1 MYETR
6 FTVTELRKKHIRK
19 SVKMSKLFNFN
30 KSIIFENKISE
41 ICGLREQSRT
51 LVIRYI
57 ISHLCGS
64 STRKQ
69 DLPST

>member
-1 MYETR
+1 
-6 FTVTELRKKHIRK
+6 
-19 SVKMSKLFNFN
+19 MSKLFNFN

-41 ICGLREQSRT
+41 ICGLREQFLT